1 MSNWW
6 MRRANHI
13 VQNAWKRYLISV
25 TKKTMKKIKMKTHIT
40 IIESRR
46 SSPDGKQGGGDGKD
60 GLNKSADA
68 MPLSYGKAK

>member
-1 MSNWW
+1 LVDAPGESYC
-6 MRRANHI
+6 AKCVEAIPHLSY
-13 VQNAWKRYLISV
+13 Q
-25 TKKTMKKIKMKTHIT
+25 KTMKKIKMKTHIT

-46 SSPDGKQGGGDGKD
+46 SPDGKQGGGDGKD